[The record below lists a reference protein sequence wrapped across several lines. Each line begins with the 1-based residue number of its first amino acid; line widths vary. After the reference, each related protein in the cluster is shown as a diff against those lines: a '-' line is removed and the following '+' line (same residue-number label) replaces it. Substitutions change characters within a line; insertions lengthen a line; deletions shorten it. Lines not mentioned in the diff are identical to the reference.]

1 MNRPIS
7 SSLLRA
13 PRALLAFITLF
24 LTTAS
29 ARAEEDLG
37 TFVLDHII
45 DAKYWYVT
53 PWGPK
58 VYFPSW
64 NVFGIEMGLSLHI
77 LMMLITAGLL
87 LLLLLPAA
95 RRPTLAPP
103 TRLAHMI
110 EAFVIFIRDE
120 VVTPNLGAKEG
131 RKWLPFFLTIF
142 FFILTLNLLGL
153 VPGMGTATSNIN
165 FTAAFALMIFGT
177 FNAAGILKNGPVH
190 YFVNLIPKGLPF
202 WLLPLMVV
210 IEFVGLFTKAIA
222 LALRLFAN
230 LTAGHAL
237 IFSLLGL
244 IIVFKSHLA
253 AVPLVPFTLF
263 IYLIEIL
270 VAFLQAY
277 IFTLLSGL
285 FIGQAVHQEH

>member
-1 MNRPIS
+1 MTFSRRLPALFSVIAV
-7 SSLLRA
+7 LLSA
-13 PRALLAFITLF
+13 
-24 LTTAS
+24 AS
-29 ARAEEDLG
+29 ARAEDLG
-37 TFVLDHII
+37 EFVLHHVV

-58 VYFPSW
+58 VYFPEW
-64 NVFGIEMGLSLHI
+64 MAGGSLHVF
-77 LMMLITAGLL
+77 MMFLAAAVLL
-87 LLLLLPAA
+87 LLLIPTSRRFSPAP
-95 RRPTLAPP
+95 RG
-103 TRLAHMI
+103 RLANMI
-110 EAFVIFIRDE
+110 EAMVIFIRDE
-120 VVTPNLGAKEG
+120 VVTPNLGAKDG

-142 FFILTLNLLGL
+142 FFILTMNLLGL
-153 VPGMGTATSNIN
+153 IPGMGTPTSNIN
-165 FTAAFALMIFGT
+165 FTSAFAIMIFAT
-177 FNAAGILKNGPVH
+177 FNIAGIIKNGPIH
-190 YFVNLIPKGLPF
+190 YFTNLIPKGIPF
-202 WLLPLMVV
+202 WLLPLMAI
-210 IEFVGLFTKAIA
+210 IEFVGLFTKAVA

-285 FIGQAVHQEH
+285 FIGQAIHQEH

>member
-1 MNRPIS
+1 MI
-7 SSLLRA
+7 LLRLL
-13 PRALLAFITLF
+13 PALLLL
-24 LTTAS
+24 LTAVS
-29 ARAEEDLG
+29 ARAEDLG
-37 TFVLDHII
+37 EFVLHHII
-45 DAKYWYVT
+45 DAPYWYVT

-64 NVFGIEMGLSLHI
+64 MAGGSLHVFMMFVAAALLII
-77 LMMLITAGLL
+77 LLI
-87 LLLLLPAA
+87 PAA
-95 RRPTLAPP
+95 RRTTPAPQG
-103 TRLAHMI
+103 RFAHMV

-120 VVTPNLGAKEG
+120 VVTPNLGAKDG

-142 FFILTLNLLGL
+142 FFILTLNLVGL
-153 VPGMGTATSNIN
+153 IPGMGTATSNIN
-165 FTAAFALMIFGT
+165 FTAAFAIMIFAT
-177 FNAAGILKNGPVH
+177 FNIAGIIKNGPVH
-190 YFVNLIPKGLPF
+190 YFTNLIPKGLPF
-202 WLLPLMVV
+202 WLLPLMAV
-210 IEFVGLFTKAIA
+210 IEFVGLFTKAVA

-230 LTAGHAL
+230 MTAGHAL

-244 IIVFKSHLA
+244 IIVFKSLIA

-277 IFTLLSGL
+277 IFTLLAGL

>member
-1 MNRPIS
+1 MTLFRRIP
-7 SSLLRA
+7 
-13 PRALLAFITLF
+13 ALLSVLVVLLSAAT
-24 LTTAS
+24 
-29 ARAEEDLG
+29 ARAEDLG
-37 TFVLDHII
+37 EFVLGHVV

-58 VYFPSW
+58 VYFPEW
-64 NVFGIEMGLSLHI
+64 MAGGSLHVF
-77 LMMLITAGLL
+77 MMFLAAALL
-87 LLLLLPAA
+87 LLLLIPVSRRSSPAP
-95 RRPTLAPP
+95 RG
-103 TRLAHMI
+103 RLANMV
-110 EAFVIFIRDE
+110 EAMVIFIRDE
-120 VVTPNLGAKEG
+120 VVTPNLGAKDG

-142 FFILTLNLLGL
+142 FFILTMNLVGL
-153 VPGMGTATSNIN
+153 IPGMGTPTSNIN
-165 FTAAFALMIFGT
+165 FTSAFAIMIFAT
-177 FNAAGILKNGPVH
+177 FNIAGIIKNGPVH
-190 YFVNLIPKGLPF
+190 YFTNLIPKGIPF

>member
-1 MNRPIS
+1 MTPSR
-7 SSLLRA
+7 LRA
-13 PRALLAFITLF
+13 FRLPRFLWVLL
-24 LTTAS
+24 LTSLSAVS

-37 TFVLDHII
+37 EFVLHHII

-58 VYFPSW
+58 VVFPEW
-64 NVFGIEMGLSLHI
+64 MAGGSLHVFMI
-77 LMMLITAGLL
+77 FVAAALL
-87 LLLLLPAA
+87 LLLVIPAA
-95 RRPTLAPP
+95 RRKTIAPQG
-103 TRLAHMI
+103 RFANMI

-120 VVTPNLGAKEG
+120 VVTPNLGAKDG

-142 FFILTLNLLGL
+142 FFILTLNLVGL
-153 VPGMGTATSNIN
+153 IPGMGTATSNIN
-165 FTAAFALMIFGT
+165 FTAAFAIMIFGT
-177 FNAAGILKNGPVH
+177 FNVAGILRNGPIH
-190 YFVNLIPKGLPF
+190 YFVNIIPKGLPF
-202 WLLPLMVV
+202 WLLPLMIV
-210 IEFVGLFTKAIA
+210 IEFVGLFTKSIA

-244 IIVFKSHLA
+244 NIVFQWYFA
-253 AVPLVPFTLF
+253 PLLGPFTLF

-285 FIGQAVHQEH
+285 FIGQALHQEH

>member
-1 MNRPIS
+1 MTFIRRFP
-7 SSLLRA
+7 
-13 PRALLAFITLF
+13 ALLAALVV
-24 LTTAS
+24 LLSAAS
-29 ARAEEDLG
+29 ARAEDLG
-37 TFVLDHII
+37 EFVLHHVV
-45 DAKYWYVT
+45 DANYWYVT

-58 VYFPSW
+58 VYFP
-64 NVFGIEMGLSLHI
+64 NFTVFGIQMGESLHVF
-77 LMMLITAGLL
+77 MMLLAAVLL
-87 LLLLLPAA
+87 LILLIPVSRRSSPAP
-95 RRPTLAPP
+95 RG
-103 TRLAHMI
+103 RLANMV
-110 EAFVIFIRDE
+110 EAMVIFIRDE
-120 VVTPNLGAKEG
+120 VVTPNLGAKDG

-142 FFILTLNLLGL
+142 FFILTMNLVGL
-153 VPGMGTATSNIN
+153 IPGMGTPTSNIN
-165 FTAAFALMIFGT
+165 FTSAFAIMIFGT
-177 FNAAGILKNGPVH
+177 FNIAGILKNGPIH
-190 YFVNLIPKGLPF
+190 YFTNLIPKGIPF

-210 IEFVGLFTKAIA
+210 IEFVGLFTKAVA

-277 IFTLLSGL
+277 IFTLLAGL
-285 FIGQAVHQEH
+285 FIGQAIHQEH

>member
-1 MNRPIS
+1 MTFSRRFP
-7 SSLLRA
+7 
-13 PRALLAFITLF
+13 ALLSVLAVL
-24 LTTAS
+24 LSAAS
-29 ARAEEDLG
+29 ARAEDLG
-37 TFVLDHII
+37 EFVLGHVV

-58 VYFPSW
+58 VYFPEW
-64 NVFGIEMGLSLHI
+64 MAGGSLHVF
-77 LMMLITAGLL
+77 MMFLAAALL
-87 LLLLLPAA
+87 LLLLIPTSRRFSPAP
-95 RRPTLAPP
+95 RG
-103 TRLAHMI
+103 RLANMV
-110 EAFVIFIRDE
+110 EAMVIFIRDE
-120 VVTPNLGAKEG
+120 VVTPNLGAKDG

-142 FFILTLNLLGL
+142 FFILTMNLLGL
-153 VPGMGTATSNIN
+153 IPGMGTPTSNIN
-165 FTAAFALMIFGT
+165 FTSAFALMIFAT
-177 FNAAGILKNGPVH
+177 FNVAGILKNGPIH
-190 YFVNLIPKGLPF
+190 YFTNLIPKGIPF
-202 WLLPLMVV
+202 WLLPLMAI
-210 IEFVGLFTKAIA
+210 IEFVGLFTKAVA

-285 FIGQAVHQEH
+285 FIGQAIHQEH